1 MSTKSQRGT
10 TLCFCPCYCLNTL
23 RTRFSIVYLKNS
35 SIVTISSKKAMSN
48 YKEARHGGSL
58 IGQSYSSNAG
68 DANAE
73 SNAKQNL

>member
-1 MSTKSQRGT
+1 
-10 TLCFCPCYCLNTL
+10 
-23 RTRFSIVYLKNS
+23 
-35 SIVTISSKKAMSN
+35 MSN